1 MRMPSAVSQGQRGH
15 THTVRR
21 SPREHSIAATLKLV
35 EMATATEENEEEE
48 EEEEE
53 KEEEKKEEEEKEEE
67 KEGEE
72 VNYQPQRKVP
82 RKRPNAIRA
91 GASAT
96 SRWAMVLRNSAGV
109 SGRRMPS
116 AVSQGR
122 RGHPSSTKIS
132 VDTATLVVDKRRTTP
147 EVNRGASTKRQEG
160 AGNVVDTQMMS
171 SRERSG
177 VSDVAYTE
185 SNATRKVRH
194 SLRRHSAAARQK
206 LPEIATATEEEEEEE
221 EKRDYQQQHKMVR
234 RQAKESADRAPVTSG
249 HSMTTRKLNRGSS
262 SSRVAAASELP
273 RRRRSRSASRNT
285 LETILKRLRL
295 LQERGVDKTL

>member
-1 MRMPSAVSQGQRGH
+1 MSQGQRGH
-15 THTVRR
+15 THSVRR
-21 SPREHSIAATLKLV
+21 SPREHSVAATLKLV

-48 EEEEE
+48 EEKEEEEEE
-53 KEEEKKEEEEKEEE
+53 KEEEKKEEEEKEEKE

-96 SRWAMVLRNSAGV
+96 SRRAMVLRNSAGV

-116 AVSQGR
+116 AVSQGQ

-147 EVNRGASTKRQEG
+147 EVKRGASTKRQEG
-160 AGNVVDTQMMS
+160 AGTVVDSQMMS
-171 SRERSG
+171 SRKRSG
-177 VSDVAYTE
+177 VSDVAYTD

-194 SLRRHSAAARQK
+194 SLRRHSAAATQK

-221 EKRDYQQQHKMVR
+221 KHDYQQQHKMVR

-295 LQERGVDKTL
+295 LQERGMDKTL